1 MMMPANY
8 SAIAENEMTYV
19 VGGGLLEAIG
29 SVTAPVW
36 GAANVKTF
44 NTNLI
49 TIIGNQYVG
58 KVLKGTL
65 GNVFGGSYLVKTGEG
80 DDAKRN
86 TIFGKDKAHRAGFD
100 VRAPVD
106 REQGTR
112 PAGFEQIAVAAEQR
126 AGSGDLML
134 LSHWIASCDVYFSRN
149 AASAACTRGRSTR

>member
-49 TIIGNQYVG
+49 TIIGNSYVS
-58 KVLKGTL
+58 KVLGATL
-65 GNVFGGSYLVKTGEG
+65 GVMFSGAWGTK
-80 DDAKRN
+80 DDDVAEAWGYDKDKKI
-86 TIFGKDKAHRAGFD
+86 TIFGKNKALWNALDPNRDKETNGFNKFM
-100 VRAPVD
+100 
-106 REQGTR
+106 QGIG
-112 PAGFEQIAVAAEQR
+112 ALAAVYQL
-126 AGSGDLML
+126 G
-134 LSHWIASCDVYFSRN
+134 
-149 AASAACTRGRSTR
+149 TSTAKTAVGESKPISIDGVVNF

>member
-49 TIIGNQYVG
+49 TIIGNSYVT
-58 KVLKGTL
+58 KVVNGTL
-65 GNVFGGSYLVKTGEG
+65 GTIFGGSYLVKTGEG

-86 TIFGKDKAHRAGFD
+86 TIFGKDKALWNQLDPTPNGTTNGFNKFL
-100 VRAPVD
+100 
-106 REQGTR
+106 QGVGALAAVYQLGTST
-112 PAGFEQIAVAAEQR
+112 AKAAVAESKPF
-126 AGSGDLML
+126 GVTGT
-134 LSHWIASCDVYFSRN
+134 LSF
-149 AASAACTRGRSTR
+149 

>member
-49 TIIGNQYVG
+49 TIIGNSYVS
-58 KVLKGTL
+58 KVLAGTL
-65 GNVFGGSYLVKTGEG
+65 GVMFSGSWGEKNTAMSDAYQIE
-80 DDAKRN
+80 DDKKL
-86 TIFGKDKAHRAGFD
+86 TIFGKNKALWNVLDPNGDAETSGLNKFMQGLGALAAVYTLGTSTTKSNVAEGRYD
-100 VRAPVD
+100 VFGNGA
-106 REQGTR
+106 
-112 PAGFEQIAVAAEQR
+112 F
-126 AGSGDLML
+126 
-134 LSHWIASCDVYFSRN
+134 
-149 AASAACTRGRSTR
+149 

>member
-49 TIIGNQYVG
+49 TIIGNSYVS
-58 KVLKGTL
+58 KVLAGTL
-65 GNVFGGSYLVKTGEG
+65 GVMFSGSWGEKNTAMSDAYQIE
-80 DDAKRN
+80 DDKKL
-86 TIFGKDKAHRAGFD
+86 TIFGKNKALWNVLDPNGDKETNGFNKFMQ
-100 VRAPVD
+100 VVGLGAAVY
-106 REQGTR
+106 QLGTNETKKYVKEVKFL
-112 PAGFEQIAVAAEQR
+112 GTTGKI
-126 AGSGDLML
+126 
-134 LSHWIASCDVYFSRN
+134 
-149 AASAACTRGRSTR
+149 

>member
-49 TIIGNQYVG
+49 TIIGNSYVS
-58 KVLKGTL
+58 KVLGATL
-65 GNVFGGSYLVKTGEG
+65 GVMFSGAWGTK
-80 DDAKRN
+80 DDDIAEAWGYDKDKKI
-86 TIFGKDKAHRAGFD
+86 TIFGKNKALWNALDPNGAKETNGFNKFMQGIGALAAVYTLGTSTTKSNVAEGRYD
-100 VRAPVD
+100 VF
-106 REQGTR
+106 GN
-112 PAGFEQIAVAAEQR
+112 
-126 AGSGDLML
+126 GS
-134 LSHWIASCDVYFSRN
+134 F
-149 AASAACTRGRSTR
+149 

>member
-49 TIIGNQYVG
+49 TIIGNSFVTDVIGGTVG
-58 KVLKGTL
+58 V
-65 GNVFGGSYLVKTGEG
+65 VFGGHYGEKYN
-80 DDAKRN
+80 DAEGKEKRW
-86 TIFGKDKAHRAGFD
+86 TVLGKNKGC
-100 VRAPVD
+100 
-106 REQGTR
+106 
-112 PAGFEQIAVAAEQR
+112 
-126 AGSGDLML
+126 L
-134 LSHWIASCDVYFSRN
+134 LYTSPSPRDS
-149 AASAACTRGRSTR
+149 

>member
-49 TIIGNQYVG
+49 TIIGNSYVS
-58 KVLKGTL
+58 KVLGATL
-65 GNVFGGSYLVKTGEG
+65 GIMFSGAWGTK
-80 DDAKRN
+80 DDDVAEAWGYDKDKKI
-86 TIFGKDKAHRAGFD
+86 TIFGKNKALWNALDPNGPKETNGFNKFMQGIGALAAVYTLGTSTTKSNVAEGRYD
-100 VRAPVD
+100 VF
-106 REQGTR
+106 GN
-112 PAGFEQIAVAAEQR
+112 
-126 AGSGDLML
+126 GS
-134 LSHWIASCDVYFSRN
+134 F
-149 AASAACTRGRSTR
+149 

>member
-49 TIIGNQYVG
+49 TIIGNSYVS
-58 KVLKGTL
+58 KVLAGTL
-65 GNVFGGSYLVKTGEG
+65 GVMFSGAWGTK
-80 DDAKRN
+80 DDDVAEAWGYDKDKKI
-86 TIFGKDKAHRAGFD
+86 TIFGKNKALWNALDPNGPKETNGFNKFMQGIGALAAVYPLGTSTTKSNVAEGRYD
-100 VRAPVD
+100 VF
-106 REQGTR
+106 GN
-112 PAGFEQIAVAAEQR
+112 
-126 AGSGDLML
+126 GS
-134 LSHWIASCDVYFSRN
+134 F
-149 AASAACTRGRSTR
+149 

>member
-49 TIIGNQYVG
+49 TIIGNSYVS
-58 KVLKGTL
+58 KVLGATL
-65 GNVFGGSYLVKTGEG
+65 GVMFSGAWGTK
-80 DDAKRN
+80 DDDVAEAWGYDKDKKI
-86 TIFGKDKAHRAGFD
+86 TIFGKNKALWNALDPNDDKETNGFNKFMQGIGALAAVYTLGTSTTKSNVAEGRYD
-100 VRAPVD
+100 VFGNGA
-106 REQGTR
+106 
-112 PAGFEQIAVAAEQR
+112 F
-126 AGSGDLML
+126 
-134 LSHWIASCDVYFSRN
+134 
-149 AASAACTRGRSTR
+149 

>member
-49 TIIGNQYVG
+49 TIIGNSYVS

-86 TIFGKDKAHRAGFD
+86 TIFGKDKSLWNALDPNDDKETNGFNKFLQGVGALAAVYTLGTSTTKSNVAEGRYD
-100 VRAPVD
+100 VF
-106 REQGTR
+106 GN
-112 PAGFEQIAVAAEQR
+112 
-126 AGSGDLML
+126 GS
-134 LSHWIASCDVYFSRN
+134 F
-149 AASAACTRGRSTR
+149 